1 MQWHFLPLTPTF
13 SLSLS
18 LSLSLTPLSPA
29 LPLPPSVLIERIGP
43 TWITVNWTEMEE
55 SFPPLSDYLVE
66 YKLSFDSNWTQL
78 EVPGQLV
85 EANLTSLYPHANY
98 DVRVRGDNLLGTGD
112 PSPTLSAMTL
122 PGALG
127 SRVDPLTNSVQ
138 LDSNSSDSLTV
149 TWTVPLVSH
158 ITC

>member
-1 MQWHFLPLTPTF
+1 
-13 SLSLS
+13 
-18 LSLSLTPLSPA
+18 
-29 LPLPPSVLIERIGP
+29 
-43 TWITVNWTEMEE
+43 MEE
-55 SFPPLSDYLVE
+55 SFPPLSDYFVE
-66 YKLSFDSNWTQL
+66 FKLSFDSNWTQV

-85 EANLTSLYPHANY
+85 EINLTSLYPHANY

-112 PSPTLSAMTL
+112 PSPIVSAMTL
-122 PGALG
+122 PGAPG
-127 SRVDPLTNSVQ
+127 SRADTLTNSVQ